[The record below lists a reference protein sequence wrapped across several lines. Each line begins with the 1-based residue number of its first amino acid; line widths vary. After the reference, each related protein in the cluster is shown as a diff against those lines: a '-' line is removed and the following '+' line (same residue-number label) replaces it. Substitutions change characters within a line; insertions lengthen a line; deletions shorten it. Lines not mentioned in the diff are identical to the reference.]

1 MIKSLAQLIDAFKK
15 LPSVGQKQAERYALF
30 ILKNSEKDIANFASA
45 IINAKKIIKTCSVCC
60 SLCEENPCEIC
71 SDETRDKKII
81 CVVENYTDLQVI
93 EKTGKYKGLYHVLMG
108 VISPLDGVYQDNL
121 SIKSLMKRLDPPQR
135 VKEILIATNPTVE
148 GDATAMYISD
158 ALRKH
163 NINITRL
170 AKGIPSGG
178 SIEYADEITLINAL
192 DGRKKI

>member
-1 MIKSLAQLIDAFKK
+1 MIKPLNQLIDAFKQ
-15 LPSVGQKQAERYALF
+15 LPGVGQKQAERYALF
-30 ILKNSEKDIANFASA
+30 VIKNSERDIASFASVLV
-45 IINAKKIIKTCSVCC
+45 NSKKNIKTCSLCC

-71 SDETRDKKII
+71 SDPGETRDKKTI
-81 CVVENYTDLQVI
+81 CVVESYTDLQVI
-93 EKTGKYKGLYHVLMG
+93 EKTGKYKGLYHVLLG

-121 SIKSLMKRLDPPQR
+121 SIKLLMKRLKG

-158 ALRKH
+158 ALKKH
-163 NINITRL
+163 NINVTRL

>member
-1 MIKSLAQLIDAFKK
+1 MIRALTQLIEAFKK

-30 ILKNSEKDIANFASA
+30 VIKNSEDSIENFASA
-45 IINAKKIIKTCSVCC
+45 IVNAKKNIKTCSICC

-71 SDETRDKKII
+71 SDEKRDKKTI

-93 EKTGKYKGLYHVLMG
+93 EKTGKYKGLYHVLLG

-121 SIKSLMKRLDPPQR
+121 SIKSLLKRLDG
-135 VKEILIATNPTVE
+135 VKEVLIATNPTVE

-158 ALRKH
+158 VLKKYD
-163 NINITRL
+163 ITVTRL

-178 SIEYADEITLINAL
+178 SIEYADEVTLVNAL

>member
-30 ILKNSEKDIANFASA
+30 ILKTSEKDIVNFASA
-45 IINAKKIIKTCSVCC
+45 IINAKKTIKTCSACC

-71 SDETRDKKII
+71 LDETRDKKTI
-81 CVVENYTDLQVI
+81 CVVENYTDMQVI

-121 SIKSLMKRLDPPQR
+121 SIKLLMTRLNGVR
-135 VKEILIATNPTVE
+135 EILIATNPTVE

-163 NINITRL
+163 NVSITRL

-192 DGRKKI
+192 DGRKRI